1 MSTFLRGSDQKTT
14 SRGPELHPLVWKDG
28 VVLYRRTL
36 CASLVCLMVLAWA
49 CAAGD
54 GGLPTPT
61 RPSTVPSP
69 VPAPPQSQR
78 PLVISVGEEVKGT
91 LSFHGDE
98 RLFELT
104 ARSDGT
110 LVARVS
116 WEPSR
121 GRLELMLADRWF
133 GPSQPE
139 GSPIVGTLPVV
150 AGQTYRVRIAD
161 GAPWD
166 YDDLL
171 VPFVLTTSIR

>member
-1 MSTFLRGSDQKTT
+1 
-14 SRGPELHPLVWKDG
+14 
-28 VVLYRRTL
+28 
-36 CASLVCLMVLAWA
+36 
-49 CAAGD
+49 
-54 GGLPTPT
+54 
-61 RPSTVPSP
+61 
-69 VPAPPQSQR
+69 
-78 PLVISVGEEVKGT
+78 VISVGEEVKGT